1 MKNVLIVEDEA
12 LAANHLEITLK
23 EIAPDVIVKAKFG
36 SIVETVKWLALNK
49 VDLIFLDIQL
59 SDGLCFSIFERVSV
73 NTPVIFTTAYDQYAI
88 KAFQLN
94 SIAYLLKP
102 ICKEELKESLQKFKT
117 LKSEFSI
124 DIDSLL
130 SSFQT
135 KPPRFRKRFLIQFAD
150 KFRKIEIEEI
160 EYFYISDKSVYLKTS
175 QGSSFPIDLSLDN
188 LEKVIDP
195 SMFFRINRKYIICD
209 KAISNMIS
217 WSRNR
222 IKIILNFPPDDN
234 SDVIVSIY
242 RTSDFKKWLNS

>member
-73 NTPVIFTTAYDQYAI
+73 NTPVIFTTAYDQFAI

-130 SSFQT
+130 SSFQ
-135 KPPRFRKRFLIQFAD
+135 P
-150 KFRKIEIEEI
+150 
-160 EYFYISDKSVYLKTS
+160 
-175 QGSSFPIDLSLDN
+175 
-188 LEKVIDP
+188 
-195 SMFFRINRKYIICD
+195 NRLVFVKD
-209 KAISNMIS
+209 S
-217 WSRNR
+217 
-222 IKIILNFPPDDN
+222 
-234 SDVIVSIY
+234 
-242 RTSDFKKWLNS
+242 